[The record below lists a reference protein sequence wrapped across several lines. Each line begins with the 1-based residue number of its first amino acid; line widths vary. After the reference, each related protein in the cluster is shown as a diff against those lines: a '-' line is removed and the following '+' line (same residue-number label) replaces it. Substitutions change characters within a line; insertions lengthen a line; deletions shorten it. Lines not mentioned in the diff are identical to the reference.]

1 MNLTDEQWA
10 LIQPLITNPELHLE
24 RRWNISA
31 ACPERNVV
39 ASKSLPRATGGRP
52 PADPRATLNGILRKI
67 RLAAPWYDLPP
78 YTSDLHPSWQ
88 TCYRRY
94 RNWQTAGLMDH
105 IYRLLYQDL
114 RDRAGID
121 LFQTLQFGGIVPPG
135 VDPACGQGTI
145 TLTFGA
151 SGWHLH
157 LPPELEDTWQG
168 STVLLLVQVILRHL
182 KPPLRPRPTRTL
194 KIKYHHP
201 EE

>member
-1 MNLTDEQWA
+1 
-10 LIQPLITNPELHLE
+10 
-24 RRWNISA
+24 
-31 ACPERNVV
+31 
-39 ASKSLPRATGGRP
+39 
-52 PADPRATLNGILRKI
+52 
-67 RLAAPWYDLPP
+67 
-78 YTSDLHPSWQ
+78 
-88 TCYRRY
+88 
-94 RNWQTAGLMDH
+94 MDH